1 MNEMTV
7 QEDRLVPED
16 GGPESLAIA
25 QTYLSAGS
33 IEKTAEETGL
43 PIEVVSQQ
51 LQRPEVRAYI
61 ATVFSETGFRNKNKI
76 FGLLDT
82 IINEKIK
89 EASETG
95 MVADGTLLDVLETA
109 HKMKIA
115 EMTMEIKLIEAQTKA
130 NGGPSTQVNI
140 QSNNY
145 GSEGMNTLL
154 SNLMGGNK

>member
-7 QEDRLVPED
+7 QEDRLVPES

-33 IEKTAEETGL
+33 IEKTSEETGL
-43 PIEVVSQQ
+43 PVEVIAQE
-51 LQRPEVRAYI
+51 LQKPEIRAYM
-61 ATVFSETGFRNKNKI
+61 ATVFSETGFRNKSKI
-76 FGLLDT
+76 FGLLDS

-89 EASETG
+89 EAEETG

-115 EMTMEIKLIEAQTKA
+115 EMSMEIKMIEATAKA
-130 NGGPSTQVNI
+130 RGGPNTQVNI
-140 QSNNY
+140 QSNSY
-145 GSEGMNTLL
+145 GSEGMDKLL
-154 SNLMGGNK
+154 NNLMTGGH

>member
-25 QTYLSAGS
+25 QTYLTAGS
-33 IEKTAEETGL
+33 LENTAEELGL

-51 LQRPEVRAYI
+51 LQLPEVRAYI

-76 FGLLDT
+76 FGLLDS

-89 EASETG
+89 EAEETG
-95 MVADGTLLDVLETA
+95 MVAEGTLLDVLETA

-115 EMTMEIKLIEAQTKA
+115 EMNMEIKMIEAHAKA
-130 NGGPSTQVNI
+130 KGSPSTQVNI

-154 SNLMGGNK
+154 NNLMGG